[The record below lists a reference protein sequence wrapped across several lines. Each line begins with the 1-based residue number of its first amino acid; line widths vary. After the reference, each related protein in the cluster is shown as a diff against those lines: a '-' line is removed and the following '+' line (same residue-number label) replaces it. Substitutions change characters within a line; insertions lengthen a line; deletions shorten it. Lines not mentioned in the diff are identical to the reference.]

1 MLQNKFGN
9 EYNWNLKRR
18 QLNKSININEI
29 IEFKNYCYEFYNINY
44 GIYKI
49 ATNKE
54 IDNAIMKYFFISNY
68 KDIDFDSIDR
78 ENVRIILNK

>member
-1 MLQNKFGN
+1 MLQTKLGN

-29 IEFKNYCYEFYNINY
+29 IEFKNYCYDFYNINY
-44 GIYKI
+44 GIYPI
-49 ATNKE
+49 ATNKD
-54 IDNAIMKYFFISNY
+54 IDNAIMKYFYISNY

-78 ENVRIILNK
+78 ENVRIILKK

>member
-1 MLQNKFGN
+1 MLETKLGN

-49 ATNKE
+49 ATNNE

>member
-1 MLQNKFGN
+1 MLETKLGN

-49 ATNKE
+49 ATNNE

-68 KDIDFDSIDR
+68 KDIEFDSIDR

>member
-1 MLQNKFGN
+1 MLQTKLGN

-29 IEFKNYCYEFYNINY
+29 IEFKNYCYDFYNINY
-44 GIYKI
+44 GIYPI
-49 ATNKE
+49 ATNKD
-54 IDNAIMKYFFISNY
+54 IDNAIMKYFYISNY

>member
-1 MLQNKFGN
+1 MLETKLGN
-9 EYNWNLKRR
+9 EYNWNLKGR

-49 ATNKE
+49 ATNNE

-68 KDIDFDSIDR
+68 KDIEFDSIDR